1 MKSAKKSGE
10 ESLTPPPRFRIVRE
24 YYLNYSTLIDS
35 TEGDL
40 CPSKRMVTFN
50 TTDELTKLEAAL
62 LCAVNRLAAELDE
75 LKKATSK

>member
-1 MKSAKKSGE
+1 M
-10 ESLTPPPRFRIVRE
+10 TPPPRFRIVRE
-24 YYLNYSTLIDS
+24 YYHSTLIDS

>member
-1 MKSAKKSGE
+1 MSQEKSGE
-10 ESLTPPPRFRIVRE
+10 ESVTPPPRFRIVKR
-24 YYLNYSTLIDS
+24 YYHSSLIDS

-40 CPSKRMVTFN
+40 CLSKRVVTFN

-62 LCAVNRLAAELDE
+62 LCAVNRLAQELAD